1 VRAGRG
7 RDSHA
12 PADGETVGC
21 EHAGTHTWKAHL
33 GGHSARATRRRRE
46 TCCASCMTSA
56 TGSPS
61 PIARRRQVRP
71 NLWHMGV
78 LQLHATNLRVAAH
91 PLSIADDPMRGCRA
105 CRMCTMPILRNIQ
118 APISCARSSPHLHCI
133 TRKKHVAPNACVRA
147 SRKLRARG
155 KKPCLGCP
163 THNHALAPSESR
175 NWLRS
180 LCPQPYLI
188 QSRATWQP
196 GCLTP
201 RDFFF

>member
-1 VRAGRG
+1 
-7 RDSHA
+7 
-12 PADGETVGC
+12 
-21 EHAGTHTWKAHL
+21 
-33 GGHSARATRRRRE
+33 
-46 TCCASCMTSA
+46 MTSA

-105 CRMCTMPILRNIQ
+105 YRMCTMPILRNIQ

-201 RDFFF
+201 RDFFYTLPCTTWTRAITKDDRCIVASSLACCAVVLAVLPTGIARGDVHKDKCFEF